1 MAGFDISNNI
11 ISGKVDDVTMTFSD
25 IGDFIVKDG
34 GIGATQLEDA
44 SISTTKLASPTGTH
58 TNVVTG
64 TAGDTG
70 NLVAWDANDDAVDS
84 GFDVTDDD
92 GLGTSDTTLPTQG
105 NVKAYVDSITIGV
118 GQEWED
124 VLSSR
129 VANTSYQNTTGKPI
143 MVAISGRNDSNPEVQ
158 VSTDEVAWVEIGQ
171 FNDNVSGAVVS
182 EISFIVPDEHYYRV
196 TGTGATVW
204 TELR

>member
-1 MAGFDISNNI
+1 MAW
-11 ISGKVDDVTMTFSD
+11 
-25 IGDFIVKDG
+25 
-34 GIGATQLEDA
+34 L
-44 SISTTKLASPTGTH
+44 TTKLASPTGTH

-105 NVKAYVDSITIGV
+105 NVKAYVEAYVEAYVDSITIGV
-118 GQEWED
+118 GQEWGD

-171 FNDNVSGAVVS
+171 FNDNVSGAVLS